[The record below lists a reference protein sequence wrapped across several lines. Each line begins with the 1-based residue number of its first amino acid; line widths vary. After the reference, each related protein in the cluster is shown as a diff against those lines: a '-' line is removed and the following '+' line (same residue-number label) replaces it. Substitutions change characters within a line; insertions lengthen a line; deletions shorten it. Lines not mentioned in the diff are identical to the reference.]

1 MYLGID
7 LGGTKI
13 TAAVVDVAG
22 GGRVAARETIP
33 TDSYEGPTAVLDRMA
48 ALACAVCAAAD
59 VQPGDLDALGLGL
72 PGPFDQITG
81 RTLFLP
87 NLVGM
92 WRNVPVVEHLR
103 AHLPCP
109 IWLIN
114 DARAFVLAEAVFGA
128 GRDAYTICGLTVGTG
143 IGGGIA
149 IGGRLHCGLDGTAGE
164 VGHMTIDPYGPPC
177 GCGNQGCLEMYASG
191 SAITALA
198 VQALVHQ
205 KTTLIRDLAQ
215 NDLRVVTPELVQRAA
230 RAGDAVA
237 RAILC
242 RACEALGVGVAN
254 VVTILSPEMVVIGG
268 SVARLG
274 DLLFET
280 VRAVV
285 RQRCTAVPVERVR
298 IVPAALGADSGV
310 IGAAAWAAQRGRQA

>member
-1 MYLGID
+1 MILFVRSDARLTLVKQTYYTGGAPAGRHGAGIQSTHAIVDARPLGGEGTARVPDLIPAGCLSVSWQEAGRIRMYLGID

-177 GCGNQGCLEMYASG
+177 GCGNQGCLEMYVGRPGA
-191 SAITALA
+191 
-198 VQALVHQ
+198 
-205 KTTLIRDLAQ
+205 RPPE
-215 NDLRVVTPELVQRAA
+215 NDPDPRSRPE
-230 RAGDAVA
+230 
-237 RAILC
+237 
-242 RACEALGVGVAN
+242 
-254 VVTILSPEMVVIGG
+254 
-268 SVARLG
+268 
-274 DLLFET
+274 
-280 VRAVV
+280 
-285 RQRCTAVPVERVR
+285 
-298 IVPAALGADSGV
+298 
-310 IGAAAWAAQRGRQA
+310 